1 MDRRD
6 VTRMGTCCYCGSRTL
21 LQLTA
26 RDGHELAC
34 GSCGAPIHHMKAVRA
49 EQHTPKHNRPHAS
62 RAIGYPGHG
71 HSDERPKKKK
81 SKGKKSYKKKSKGI
95 FDMFEDVI
103 DDVFD
108 IFD

>member
-1 MDRRD
+1 MGRRD

-26 RDGHELAC
+26 RNGHELAC

-49 EQHTPKHNRPHAS
+49 DPRPTQHDRPHAP
-62 RAIGYPGHG
+62 RPIGYQGNG
-71 HSDERPKKKK
+71 DSNERPDKNKKRAKR
-81 SKGKKSYKKKSKGI
+81 SLKKKSKGI
-95 FDMFEDVI
+95 FDIFEDVI